1 MKEYLKYDEK
11 LEIIDMIRKNCIV
24 EEVGS
29 KVAYVAPFISV
40 IRKVVIE
47 WYYSNDEKRK
57 DIRNMSTKQLIDVY
71 DKNHNKIENNF
82 QLIPISEIEILKEM
96 ENLNTEA
103 ILKIYEYRNDNSNVF
118 MDMLINDSGLGDK
131 FLDALGVNGKENLSI
146 FSKRK
151 I

>member
-24 EEVGS
+24 EEAES
-29 KVAYVAPFISV
+29 KVAYVAPFISI

-47 WYYSNDEKRK
+47 WYYFNDEKRK
-57 DIRNMSTKQLIDVY
+57 DIRNMSTRQLIDVY

-103 ILKIYEYRNDNSNVF
+103 ILKIYEYKNDNSNVF